1 MKESKELIF
10 EVMVMYEDI
19 LEKAIMHH
27 NHWNDTDF
35 EIIEVI
41 YDDLIFCKI
50 KVTKYTTED
59 LFRLGYRLSVIEH
72 LMKEKGEIDW

>member
-19 LEKAIMHH
+19 LEKAIMQH

-41 YDDLIFCKI
+41 YDDLIFC
-50 KVTKYTTED
+50 
-59 LFRLGYRLSVIEH
+59 
-72 LMKEKGEIDW
+72 